1 MSNLSAIFKKYL
13 YWLVLGLF
21 VLIPLYPKFPLFN
34 VPGTY
39 VAIRL
44 EDLVITVVS
53 IWWLIAVLPEIKG
66 ILTKTLTQSMII
78 FWAIGLLSLFSGIFL
93 TSSVI
98 PYLGFLH
105 YLRRV
110 ETMILL
116 FIALSAFQSLKQV
129 KLWLACMI
137 VATLIVVIYGFG
149 QQLLN
154 FPVISTSNREFSKGL
169 ILYLTPDA
177 RVNSTFAG
185 HYDLAAYLA
194 VFLTIA
200 ASMWVYFSS
209 ILKKVLISVVSIL
222 SFVMLSMTA
231 ARVSFGAAILGITSV
246 LWLVGQKKLIL
257 GLGVLVLIAFII
269 SPELRHR
276 TVATIT
282 VNFLGGGGP
291 KYQAPPQRVETLEST
306 SSGNVKFSV
315 ENAATGAATPSG
327 VPIDIAPG
335 EPINSTEL
343 GVYRSF
349 GIRFNEEWPRA
360 IRAFEKN
367 PLLGTG
373 YSSITIATDN
383 DYLRSLGETGLLG
396 TSALILVWLVILK
409 KFWVYL
415 KIKRKSLGFYLIVG
429 LLSAGLA
436 MLVNGTFIDVFE
448 SSKISQ
454 LFWLSLGVG
463 LAVIEMDE
471 DKT

>member
-1 MSNLSAIFKKYL
+1 MSNLSAVFKKYL
-13 YWLVLGLF
+13 FWLVLGLF
-21 VLIPLYPKFPLFN
+21 ILITLYPKFPLFN
-34 VPGTY
+34 APGIY

-44 EDLVITVVS
+44 EDLVIAVVTG
-53 IWWLIAVLPEIKG
+53 WWFIAVLPDLKG
-66 ILTKTLTQSMII
+66 LLKKTLTQSMLA
-78 FWAIGLLSLFSGIFL
+78 FWAIGALSLFAGVFL
-93 TSSVI
+93 TASVV
-98 PYLGFLH
+98 PHLGLLH
-105 YLRRV
+105 YLRRI

-116 FIALSAFQSLKQV
+116 LVALGAFQTLRQV
-129 KLWLACMI
+129 KIWFVCML
-137 VATLIVVIYGFG
+137 VATLIVVLYGFG
-149 QQLLN
+149 QQWFN

-169 ILYLTPDA
+169 ILYLTSDA

-194 VFLTIA
+194 LFLTVA
-200 ASMWVYFSS
+200 ASMWLYLSS
-209 ILKKVLISVVSIL
+209 TFKKVLICIISLL
-222 SFVMLSMTA
+222 SFLLLAMTA
-231 ARVSFGAAILGITSV
+231 ARVSFGAAVVGITAV

-257 GLGVLVLIAFII
+257 GLGALVLVAFII

-291 KYQAPPQRVETLEST
+291 KYTAPTQKLETLEST
-306 SSGNVKFSV
+306 KSGNQKFSV

-327 VPIDIAPG
+327 VPVDIVPG
-335 EPINSTEL
+335 EPINTTEL

-349 GIRFNEEWPRA
+349 GIRLNEEWPRA

-396 TSALILVWLVILK
+396 TGALTLVWIIIFK
-409 KFWVYL
+409 KFWIYL
-415 KIKRKSLGFYLIVG
+415 RKKDKSLGFYLVAG
-429 LLSAGLA
+429 LLSASLA
-436 MLVNGTFIDVFE
+436 MLLNATFIDILE

-454 LFWLSLGVG
+454 LLWLSLGVG
-463 LAVIEMDE
+463 LAVIKMDKN
-471 DKT
+471 D